1 MATMTTRWVKGDCE
15 ATACVEVRAA
25 SEWCCDDKPVGVF
38 LKATYNAAVP
48 LFITADEWRVFVAGI
63 KRGDFDWV
71 LPDPD

>member
-1 MATMTTRWVKGDCE
+1 MAV
-15 ATACVEVRAA
+15 TAGGRVEVRPAT
-25 SEWCCDDKPVGVF
+25 EWSCEGAPVGVF

-48 LFITADEWRVFVAGI
+48 LFITATEWRAFVAGV